1 MSYASGSHPI
11 LHNLFVL
18 PKSNDLTLGNN
29 LVEPSDRE
37 LASRAQK
44 GDTGAFE
51 VLVHRY
57 DGKVLSIAHSFTNDP
72 DDAKDIYQEVF
83 LRVYRALPGFRF
95 GSEFSTWLHRIV
107 MNVCLS
113 HKRKKSASSHAPLDA
128 VPEREIDE
136 GQGGLISGSRTISPD
151 RLAHDDEIR
160 RYVSAA
166 VETLSPKEKLVFT
179 LKHFEGYKI
188 REIAEI
194 MGCGE
199 GTAKRYLFTAVEKMR
214 NKLKRVYR

>member
-1 MSYASGSHPI
+1 MSSSSHPI
-11 LHNLFVL
+11 PHNLSAL
-18 PKSNDLTLGNN
+18 PESNEVTLGKNS
-29 LVEPSDRE
+29 VEPSDRE
-37 LASRAQK
+37 LVSRAQT
-44 GDTGAFE
+44 GDTDAFE

-113 HKRKKSASSHAPLDA
+113 HKKRKSVTSHAPFDA
-128 VPEREIDE
+128 IPELEIDE
-136 GQGGLISGSRTISPD
+136 GQSGLFSGSRALSPE
-151 RLAHDDEIR
+151 RLAQDDEIR
-160 RYVSAA
+160 RYVNDA

-179 LKHFEGYKI
+179 LKHFEGLKI

-199 GTAKRYLFTAVEKMR
+199 GTAKRYLFTAVEKLR
-214 NKLKRVYR
+214 TRLKRIYR

>member
-1 MSYASGSHPI
+1 M
-11 LHNLFVL
+11 
-18 PKSNDLTLGNN
+18 TLGKN

-83 LRVYRALPGFRF
+83 LRAYRALPGFRF

-113 HKRKKSASSHAPLDA
+113 HKRKKSGATHARLDA
-128 VPEREIDE
+128 VPEREFDE
-136 GQGGLISGSRTISPD
+136 GRGGLLSGSMPGSPE
-151 RLAHDDEIR
+151 RLVHDEEIR
-160 RYVSAA
+160 RYVSDAI
-166 VETLSPKEKLVFT
+166 ETLSPKEKLVFT

-194 MGCGE
+194 LECGE
-199 GTAKRYLFTAVEKMR
+199 GTAKRYLFTAVEKLR

>member
-1 MSYASGSHPI
+1 M
-11 LHNLFVL
+11 
-18 PKSNDLTLGNN
+18 TLGKKS
-29 LVEPSDRE
+29 VEPSDRE
-37 LASRAQK
+37 LATRAQN

-113 HKRKKSASSHAPLDA
+113 HKKRKSVTSHAPFDA
-128 VPEREIDE
+128 ISELEIDE
-136 GQGGLISGSRTISPD
+136 DQGGLFSGSRALSPE
-151 RLAHDDEIR
+151 RLAQDDEIR
-160 RYVSAA
+160 RYVNDA

-179 LKHFEGYKI
+179 LKHFEGFKI

-199 GTAKRYLFTAVEKMR
+199 GTAKRYLFTAVEKLR
-214 NKLKRVYR
+214 NRLKRIYR

>member
-1 MSYASGSHPI
+1 M
-11 LHNLFVL
+11 
-18 PKSNDLTLGNN
+18 
-29 LVEPSDRE
+29 EPSDRE
-37 LASRAQK
+37 LAARAQN

-57 DGKVLSIAHSFTNDP
+57 DGKVLSIARSFTNDP

-113 HKRKKSASSHAPLDA
+113 HKKRKSVTSHAPFDA
-128 VPEREIDE
+128 ISELEIDE
-136 GQGGLISGSRTISPD
+136 GGGGLFSGSRALSPE
-151 RLAHDDEIR
+151 RLAQDDEIR
-160 RYVSAA
+160 RYVNDA

-179 LKHFEGYKI
+179 LKHFEGFKI

-194 MGCGE
+194 VGCGE
-199 GTAKRYLFTAVEKMR
+199 GTAKRYLFTAVGKLR
-214 NKLKRVYR
+214 TRLKRIYR